1 MQRIIVIT
9 SIVIAAA
16 AAGFAF
22 QQRQATSEPPPATA
36 VIEIAASEQSIVAID
51 NYAEQIAQW
60 DGEARLINFWAT
72 WCAPC
77 RREIPLLKE
86 LQANKDVK
94 QLQVIGVAVDYMEEV
109 VAYAETAQFNY
120 PILVGQEAAMEAAET
135 SGVEFIGLPFSLLL
149 SPSGELIST
158 HVGEIK
164 NEHIERMSGVM
175 QALANGELD
184 VAEARSELHSL

>member
-1 MQRIIVIT
+1 MQKIIVIT
-9 SIVIAAA
+9 TIVIAAA
-16 AAGFAF
+16 AAGFVF
-22 QQRQATSEPPPATA
+22 QQRQATSEPASA
-36 VIEIAASEQSIVAID
+36 MIEIAGAEQQIVAID
-51 NYAEQIAQW
+51 NYAAQIAQW

-86 LQANKDVK
+86 LQASKDAK

-109 VAYAETAQFNY
+109 VAYAEQAQFNY

-158 HVGEIK
+158 HIGEIK
-164 NEHIERMSGVM
+164 DEHIERMTDVM
-175 QALANGELD
+175 QALANGEIDL
-184 VAEARSELHSL
+184 AEARSELHSL